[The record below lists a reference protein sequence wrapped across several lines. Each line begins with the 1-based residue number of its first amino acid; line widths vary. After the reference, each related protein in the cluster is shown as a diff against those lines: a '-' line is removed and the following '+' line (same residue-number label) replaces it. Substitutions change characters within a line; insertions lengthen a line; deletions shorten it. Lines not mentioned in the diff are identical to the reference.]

1 MIVVDAHLDLAFN
14 HFCFGRDPRDSAH
27 ATREREAEKA
37 DEPWRGRC
45 MVGLPEMRKGRVA
58 IVFPTIFLAP
68 ESANLTAGDTASVT
82 YANDREAEALGRLQM
97 DFYRKLAEDER
108 SGFRF
113 VLSGTD
119 LQAVTA
125 AWQDGASTD
134 GEGSGAGG
142 DDPAGPQATVGM
154 VPLMEG
160 ADPIRDPDDVA
171 EWFERGVRIVGL
183 AWRRTRYS
191 GGTGAPGPLTDAG
204 RRLVPA
210 LAHAGMAL
218 DLSHAAEESFFEAL
232 DLSEGHVLAS
242 HSNPRALCPGDRQL
256 SDAMIARL
264 AGRRGVIGVVPFNRM
279 LVEAWADRGRPAVPL
294 ARLAD
299 CVEHVASVAGTHE
312 AVGIGSDFDGGFG
325 AEAAPEGLDTIAD
338 LPRLGDVLSDR
349 GFDDAQIHDVLGA
362 NWIRFLERALPAG

>member
-68 ESANLTAGDTASVT
+68 ESASITAGDVTSVT
-82 YANDREAEALGRLQM
+82 YANDREAEALGKLQL
-97 DFYRKLAEDER
+97 DFYRRLADDAE
-108 SGFRF
+108 SGFR
-113 VLSGTD
+113 LIGSKAD
-119 LQAVTA
+119 LDAVRA
-125 AWQDGASTD
+125 AWKDGGAA
-134 GEGSGAGG
+134 GAG
-142 DDPAGPQATVGM
+142 DPAADMPAVGM

-160 ADPIRDPDDVA
+160 ADPIRDPDDA
-171 EWFERGVRIVGL
+171 EEWFARGVRIVGL
-183 AWRRTRYS
+183 AWRGTRYS

-210 LAHAGMAL
+210 LARAGLAL

-232 DLSEGHVLAS
+232 DLAEGPVLAS
-242 HSNPRALCPGDRQL
+242 HSNPRAVCPGDRQL

-264 AGRRGVIGVVPFNRM
+264 TVRRGVIGVVPFNRM
-279 LVEAWADRGRPAVPL
+279 LVEAWADRGRPVVPL

-299 CVEHVASVAGTHE
+299 CVEHVANVAGTHE

-325 AEAAPEGLDTIAD
+325 AEAAPQGLDTIAD

-349 GFDDAQIHDVLGA
+349 GYSDGQIHDVLGA